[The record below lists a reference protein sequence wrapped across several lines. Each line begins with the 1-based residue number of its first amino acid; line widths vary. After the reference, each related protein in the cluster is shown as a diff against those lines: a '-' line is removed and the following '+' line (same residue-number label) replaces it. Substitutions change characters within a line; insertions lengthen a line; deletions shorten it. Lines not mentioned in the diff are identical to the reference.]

1 MSGEVLIRISE
12 GYTCHAEGSDFC
24 SCFQV
29 QDIEVVLTGCANRS
43 PTIPAR
49 IFFAQGCEVLA
60 NTMDESA
67 MS

>member
-29 QDIEVVLTGCANRS
+29 QDIEVVLTGCPNRKLLLNQQPLS
-43 PTIPAR
+43 YKSCPHLLRAR
-49 IFFAQGCEVLA
+49 LRG
-60 NTMDESA
+60 SG
-67 MS
+67 